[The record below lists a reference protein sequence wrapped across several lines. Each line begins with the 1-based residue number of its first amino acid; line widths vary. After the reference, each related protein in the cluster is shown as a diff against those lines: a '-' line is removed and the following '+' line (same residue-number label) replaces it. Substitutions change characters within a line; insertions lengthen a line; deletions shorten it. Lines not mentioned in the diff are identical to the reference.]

1 MLGSLAFMKRFL
13 LTMQQQCKSNL
24 TLNFTLKP
32 LANFDIKFGVLPSV
46 LLRLSQL
53 IPIHVFSKG
62 LCKKYTD
69 NSLMGIVFVLF
80 LSLLEAEDGKFQH
93 AQHC

>member
-1 MLGSLAFMKRFL
+1 MLGSLAFMKKIL
-13 LTMQQQCKSNL
+13 LIMQQQCKSNL

-53 IPIHVFSKG
+53 ITVHAFSKG
-62 LCKKYTD
+62 LCKKHTD
-69 NSLMGIVFVLF
+69 NSLIGIIFGPSF
-80 LSLLEAEDGKFQH
+80 SSP
-93 AQHC
+93 